1 MTQMTKVATIQME
14 ITSDKKTN
22 LEKAKTLLKK
32 AAAAGANIAALPEY
46 FLCDC
51 PEKGMERAF
60 IEKIAETIPGP
71 ATDYIGEIAKE
82 TGMYICAGSF
92 VVKHADGKLRN
103 TSAFISPKGEVLG
116 TFSKV
121 HPEDAAPKYEVSL
134 GIEPGDDF
142 PVFETEFGKVGI
154 LIDMDATVPE
164 ASRILYIKG
173 AEIIL
178 LPLNWSTR
186 WLKVIE
192 ILPEAHASMN
202 KLYFGAAN
210 RVGTRSCPHGTFV
223 YNGGSKICN
232 PEGFVCGRS
241 DEFFEG
247 YAIAEVH
254 QELIDAWRTAII
266 PRDYPYRRRPE
277 VYGEIMKPWKTK

>member
-1 MTQMTKVATIQME
+1 MTKVVAIQME
-14 ITSDKKTN
+14 VTSDKQVN

-32 AAAAGANIAALPEY
+32 AANAGAQIAVLPEY
-46 FLCDC
+46 FLVDC
-51 PEKGMERAF
+51 PEAGMTKEF
-60 IEKIAETIPGP
+60 IEKIAEPIPGP
-71 ATDYIGEIAKE
+71 ATDYMATVAKE

-92 VVKHADGKLRN
+92 VAKGEDGKLRN
-103 TSAFISPKGEVLG
+103 TSTFISPKGDIVG

-134 GIEPGDDF
+134 GIEPGDEF

-164 ASRILYIKG
+164 ASRILYIKE

-178 LPLNWSTR
+178 LPMNWSAR

-202 KLYFGAAN
+202 KLYFVVAN
-210 RVGTRSCPHGTFV
+210 RVGIRSCPHGTFV

-232 PEGFVCGRS
+232 PEGFVCGRG
-241 DEFFEG
+241 DDFFEG

-254 QELIDAWRTAII
+254 KELINAWRGTII

-277 VYGEIMKPWKTK
+277 VYGAIVQPLEN